1 MDGSDASLVIAVH
14 PDCMMRFRNEVIY
27 LLGETP
33 LESSQH
39 RMGSRTR
46 VPKTTNRTPAAAEQR
61 LCDSDESYPTRV
73 PAPDVTSWH
82 QRLLIN
88 FFFCPMSY
96 LPPTFLDGSFD
107 RHVQLPSSDE
117 LYQRWELNSLLLL
130 LRVGSSN
137 DGLRDAKSAR

>member
-1 MDGSDASLVIAVH
+1 MLKTALVASTASHRLF
-14 PDCMMRFRNEVIY
+14 FR
-27 LLGETP
+27 
-33 LESSQH
+33 
-39 RMGSRTR
+39 
-46 VPKTTNRTPAAAEQR
+46 
-61 LCDSDESYPTRV
+61 
-73 PAPDVTSWH
+73 
-82 QRLLIN
+82 
-88 FFFCPMSY
+88 PMSY